1 MHRSRREQPGVHDG
15 QHAPALHGVTH
26 VRSRVRRVLTVALLL
41 AAGAGLPACSG
52 DSALPAAPA
61 AATAG
66 TAAPAAAFPQ
76 RAFPTSASTLV
87 VRRSGAADAPV
98 PARLTP
104 RTALGPPRVLLA
116 LAAHA
121 DWVEVALPTR
131 PNGSKGSVRVDD
143 VRLEPVGARLEVD
156 LATRR
161 LRMYDGTRVLADTPV
176 AIGSPSDPTPRGA
189 FFVTDR
195 VRPPD
200 PHGAY
205 GSFALGLSA
214 HSPTL
219 TEFEG
224 SDGQV
229 AVHGTNDPASIGR
242 AVSHGCVRVPDAVA
256 AQLAALPLGTP
267 VTIH

>member
-1 MHRSRREQPGVHDG
+1 M
-15 QHAPALHGVTH
+15 TH
-26 VRSRVRRVLTVALLL
+26 VRSRVRRALVVALLV

-52 DSALPAAPA
+52 GSGVPAAPA
-61 AATAG
+61 AATTGDPGAAG
-66 TAAPAAAFPQ
+66 AAPAVASAAPLEAAFPQ
-76 RAFPTSASTLV
+76 RAFTTSGSALV
-87 VRRSGAADAPV
+87 VRRSGAIAAAV
-98 PARLTP
+98 VARLTP
-104 RTALGPPRVLLA
+104 RTALGSPRVLLA

-121 DWVEVALPTR
+121 GWVQVALPTR
-131 PNGSKGSVRVDD
+131 PNGSTGWVRADE
-143 VRLEPVGARLEVD
+143 VRLEPVDARVEVD
-156 LATRR
+156 LAARHLR
-161 LRMYDGTRVLADTPV
+161 LLDGARVLADTPV
-176 AIGSPSDPTPRGA
+176 AIGSTANPTPRGA
-189 FFVTDR
+189 FYVTDR

-267 VTIH
+267 VTIR

>member
-1 MHRSRREQPGVHDG
+1 
-15 QHAPALHGVTH
+15 VTH
-26 VRSRVRRVLTVALLL
+26 VRPRVRRTLAVALLV

-52 DSALPAAPA
+52 GDGVSAAPA
-61 AATAG
+61 AATAAAG
-66 TAAPAAAFPQ
+66 ISTAAASAAQEAPFPR
-76 RAFPTSASTLV
+76 RAFTTSADPLV
-87 VRRSGAADAPV
+87 VRHSARSDASV
-98 PARLTP
+98 VTRLTP
-104 RTALGPPRVLLA
+104 RTPLGSPRVLLA
-116 LAAHA
+116 LAARSG
-121 DWVEVALPTR
+121 WVQVALPTR
-131 PNGSKGSVRVDD
+131 PNGSTGWVRAADL
-143 VRLEPVGARLEVD
+143 RLEPVGARVEVD
-156 LATRR
+156 LAARR
-161 LRMYDGTRVLADTPV
+161 LRVLDGTRVLVDTTV
-176 AIGSPSDPTPRGA
+176 AVGSSANPTPRGA
-189 FFVTDR
+189 FYVTDR

-267 VTIH
+267 VTIR